1 MKQALRRLGIAF
13 LFLLGAAATIHA
25 GEPQTYVVI
34 VGVNQYAGDEIKPRA
49 KAEADA
55 LAVHSLFSDKKYA
68 TGVAPQVRILLGS
81 AGAEKAAEG
90 TLPTTIRASRE
101 NLQKAIHW
109 AFSSATE
116 DDAVFLFWFG
126 QGGPFGDRTC
136 YFTADTK
143 FDDGKFQEVITAA
156 DLEQE
161 FDKCKSQRVAI
172 ILDVHF
178 RSYSL
183 PNGKLNESG
192 LQSRFQEFLGKD
204 EENDQLSRPLVFLA
218 ANEGIQ
224 PTFDG
229 PKNGLFAQI
238 VTEALSGKA
247 DKDGGEPDSQVT
259 VDELFVYVEK
269 ELPRR
274 SRVDFGKAQYPIL
287 VKRNSYFALT
297 RNPEAAALVDGRL
310 KKFEELA
317 AAKDLSSEILRE
329 GRELLSL
336 MPRFETQRQ
345 LRKAYQNF
353 ADGKIGVDELLKER
367 QNYLATL
374 KLPRKTAE
382 EFAENVM
389 RVAQITR
396 NGYVKP
402 VELKKLV
409 TEAVKGLYRFTDT
422 KLPPELNERLE
433 KLSNTDDAGMK
444 KLLADAREHLGNR
457 DDLKGSKATDVALQ
471 RMLHSLDPYSTYIDA
486 EALHQFEIGTK
497 QEFIGVGIQ
506 IQKDVATDMIRVST
520 PLRGSPAFK
529 AGIATGD
536 IIVRIINTHDGKGN
550 PLEKPEVVE
559 TKGLSTSDVVKKIL
573 GKEGTPVTLVVRRQ
587 TTDGEKELSFEL
599 RRSRIQVETV
609 LGVSRKDDPDAGW
622 NYWIDPDSRIA
633 YIRLTQFALNTERD
647 LKNTLRE
654 LEKEGLRGL
663 ILDLRFNPGG
673 YLDSAVGIADLFID
687 DGVIVSIRPRVG
699 RAREFKGQ
707 HAGSKTDFP
716 LVVLINGGSASASE
730 IVSACVQDH
739 ERGIVMG
746 ERSFGKG
753 SVQNIMELDLG
764 NGPSELKLTT
774 ASFWRPNGK
783 NLHKFP
789 NSKPEDD
796 WGVVPHPNYT
806 LKLSPA
812 ETTELFDHLR
822 RQEIIPRRDPPKMET
837 VPTFVDRQLEMA
849 VDYLKKQLASKT
861 ASKTSGGR

>member
-1 MKQALRRLGIAF
+1 MKQLLRRLGLA
-13 LFLLGAAATIHA
+13 LLLVFGVAASLHA
-25 GEPQTYVVI
+25 AEPQTYVVI
-34 VGVNQYAGDEIKPRA
+34 VGVNQYAGDEIKPRP

-55 LAVHSLFSDKKYA
+55 LAVYALFADKQYA
-68 TGVAPQVRILLGS
+68 TGAAPQVRLLLGS
-81 AGAEKAAEG
+81 AGTDKPVEG
-90 TLPTTIRASRE
+90 APASALRASRE
-101 NLQKAIHW
+101 NLQKSIHW
-109 AFSSATE
+109 AFSSAAE
-116 DDAVFLFWFG
+116 EDAVFLFWFG

-136 YFTADTK
+136 YFSADTK
-143 FDDGKFQEVITAA
+143 FEDGKFQEVVTAA

-161 FDKCKSQRVAI
+161 FDKCKSQRVAVF
-172 ILDVHF
+172 LDVHF
-178 RSYSL
+178 RGYTL
-183 PNGKLNESG
+183 PNGKVNESG
-192 LQSRFQEFLGKD
+192 LQNRFQEFLGKD
-204 EENDQLSRPLVFLA
+204 DEDDQLSRPIVFLS

-224 PTFDG
+224 PTFET

-238 VTEALSGKA
+238 VIEALSGKA
-247 DKDGGEPDSQVT
+247 DKDGGEADSQIT
-259 VDELFVYVEK
+259 VDELLTYVEK

-274 SRVDFGKAQYPIL
+274 SRLDFGKAQYPIL
-287 VKRNSYFALT
+287 VKRNSYYALT
-297 RNPEAAALVDGRL
+297 RNPEAATVVDARL

-317 AAKDLSSEILRE
+317 AGKKLSAEIVRE
-329 GRELLSL
+329 GRDLLSL

-353 ADGKIGVDELLKER
+353 ADGKIDLDELLKER
-367 QNYLATL
+367 QAYLSTL
-374 KLPRKTAE
+374 TLPRKTAE
-382 EFAENVM
+382 EFAENVL
-389 RVAQITR
+389 RVAKITQD
-396 NGYVKP
+396 GYVKP

-409 TEAVKGLYRFTDT
+409 SEAVKGLYRFTNT
-422 KLPPELNERLE
+422 KLPPELAERME
-433 KLSNTDDAGMK
+433 KLSNSDQAGLK
-444 KLLADAREHLGNR
+444 KFLADAREHLGNR

-486 EALHQFEIGTK
+486 EALHAFEIGTK

-550 PLEKPEVVE
+550 VLEKPEVVE

-573 GKEGTPVTLVVRRQ
+573 GKEGTPVTLVIRRQ
-587 TTDGEKELSFEL
+587 MTDGEKELSFEL

-609 LGVSRKDDPDAGW
+609 LGVNRKDDPDAGW

-647 LKNTLRE
+647 LKKTLSE

-687 DGVIVSIRPRVG
+687 DGTIVSIRPRVG
-699 RAREFKGQ
+699 RSREFKGQ

-730 IVSACVQDH
+730 IVSACIQDH

-753 SVQNIMELDLG
+753 SVQNIMEIDLG

-774 ASFWRPNGK
+774 ASFWRPSGK

-789 NSKPEDD
+789 TSKPEDD
-796 WGVVPHPNYT
+796 WGVMPHPNYT

-837 VPTFVDRQLEMA
+837 TPTFVDRQLEMA

-861 ASKTSGGR
+861 ASKPGGQ